1 MGIIKNKYLLKQKA
15 KVYLAFCI
23 SMVFVLSGTTSANIP
38 EPNVI
43 KDLHY
48 GEVLF
53 HFYQED
59 YFTSIV
65 HLLAARELHRTDNH
79 APDDELLLGGI
90 DLSYGL
96 QDEASRIFN
105 KLLQGDVRDTVK
117 NRAYYFLAKLYF
129 QRGYLDDSEKYIK
142 EISGPVQKGVFN
154 DLKLLT
160 GQVYISQGKYD
171 DAIASLNK
179 WKGPKNYRHYANY
192 NLGIAHTKDGDI
204 DKGIDY
210 LKKVGKIKAKS
221 ESFRTLRDRA
231 NLASGLTLIQN
242 ERPKEAIKYLNK
254 VRLQGIYSNLALLG
268 IGWANTEADKYNDAL
283 APLMELRNR
292 SAYHSEVQEG
302 ILALAHAYGE
312 LGLSGRA
319 VEAYEK
325 AAGIYQEEALQLAS
339 SAAAIEQGVLV
350 DALLERTKGG
360 PQMGWFW
367 NMRELPEMSEVKYFT
382 ELLAEHEF
390 HEAVKNFRDLLFLI
404 NNLKYWDENISI
416 YLTMLD
422 TRKTRYQKYLP
433 LVESRLENLDVSEL
447 QAQRD
452 KLSYM
457 LDKIEQDNDFIKLAT
472 VEEKQKL
479 SKIEELSKK
488 LEVLENQQSEAS
500 KDKEKIKEMREKI
513 ALMQGVMK
521 WQVHSEYIQRK
532 WDQKQDIVNI
542 DKNLSATPE
551 KSLSVKNA
559 IGESVKSFD
568 QFEARIIALQKEI
581 KRLQP
586 IADRTFAQQSKYLE
600 YVAINELKRREE
612 ILVGYEKH
620 ARFALAAAYD
630 KAASTPAD
638 QIVVPQE

>member
-1 MGIIKNKYLLKQKA
+1 MRLNKYILKTKA
-15 KVYLAFCI
+15 KMYLAFCI
-23 SMVFVLSGTTSANIP
+23 SVAFFLSGASSANIQQ
-38 EPNVI
+38 PNVV

-65 HLLAARELHRTDNH
+65 HLLAARELHRTENH
-79 APDDELLLGGI
+79 APYDELLLGGI

-96 QDEASRIFN
+96 QNEASRIFN
-105 KLLQGDVRDTVK
+105 KLLKGDVRDTVK

-129 QRGYLDDSEKYIK
+129 QRGYLDDAEKYIK
-142 EISGPVQKGVFN
+142 EISGPVQQSVFN

-179 WKGPKNYRHYANY
+179 WKGPKNFRHYANY
-192 NLGIAHTKDGDI
+192 NLGIAHTKDGNI
-204 DKGIDY
+204 DQGIEY
-210 LKKVGKIKAKS
+210 LKKVGKVKAKS

-242 ERPKEAIKYLNK
+242 DRPKEAVKYLNK

-268 IGWANTEADKYNDAL
+268 MGWANTEADKYNDAL

-292 SAYHSEVQEG
+292 SAYHAEVQEG
-302 ILALAHAYGE
+302 ILALAHAYSE

-319 VEAYEK
+319 VEAYET
-325 AAGIYQEEALQLAS
+325 AANIYQEEAQQLS
-339 SAAAIEQGVLV
+339 SAASAIERGVLV

-367 NMRELPEMSEVKYFT
+367 SMRELPEMSEVKYFT

-390 HEAVKNFRDLLFLI
+390 HEAVKSFRDLLFLI

-422 TRKTRYQKYLP
+422 TRKARYQKYLP
-433 LVESRLENLDVSEL
+433 LVERRLENLDINEL

-452 KLSYM
+452 KLSFM
-457 LDKIEQDNDFIKLAT
+457 LDKIEQDNDFVKLAT
-472 VEEKQKL
+472 AEEKRKL
-479 SKIEELSKK
+479 SKIVDLSKK
-488 LEVLENQQSEAS
+488 LEILENQHSEAA
-500 KDKEKIKEMREKI
+500 KNYQKIKEMREKI

-521 WQVHSEYIQRK
+521 WQIHSEFIQRK
-532 WDQKQDIVNI
+532 WDQKQDINSI
-542 DKNLSATPE
+542 NHNLSTTPE
-551 KSLSVKNA
+551 KSLAVKQA
-559 IGESVKSFD
+559 IGESVKNFD
-568 QFEARIIALQKEI
+568 QFETRIIALQKEI
-581 KRLQP
+581 KRLIP
-586 IADRTFAQQSKYLE
+586 IAERTFARQSKYLE
-600 YVAINELKRREE
+600 YVAVNELKRREE
-612 ILVGYEKH
+612 ILAGYEKH

-630 KAASTPAD
+630 KAASAPAG
-638 QIVVPQE
+638 QIVVPPE